1 MAGHYLAYLCC
12 TKCRYSTCCSKAMSS
27 HVQLFHTKGKTA
39 EKLLTTVCTDHV
51 IPDKPEYDL
60 GKSSILQEVMFCVCG
75 FSAHSGNKLAKHLG
89 TNGCQSVY
97 PSLEE
102 AERARNIPEGEE
114 DNFFIY
120 SRNTEGQQKHQ
131 EQEGS
136 KEEDKQAQ
144 GESGDKPGEEDKM
157 DTEEKDK
164 EETEVSEG
172 EEEEGANVGENE
184 EDKPP
189 GPGGLLFG
197 TLFKYMEDKTE
208 GEAGAEETTE
218 TGDKPTPVQDVET
231 VEKDTTTE

>member
-1 MAGHYLAYLCC
+1 MTMAGHYLAYLCC

-27 HVQLFHTKGKTA
+27 HVQLFHTKGKIE
-39 EKLLTTVCTDHV
+39 EKLLTTVYTDLI
-51 IPDKPEYDL
+51 IPAKPEYDL
-60 GKSSILQEVMFCVCG
+60 GKSSILKEVMYCVCG

-114 DNFFIY
+114 ENFFIY
-120 SRNTEGQQKHQ
+120 SRNTEGQQEHL

-136 KEEDKQAQ
+136 HEEVKQVPC
-144 GESGDKPGEEDKM
+144 ESGDKDKPGEEDKM

-164 EETEVSEG
+164 EETEVSE
-172 EEEEGANVGENE
+172 EEESGNVGENE
-184 EDKPP
+184 EDKQP

-197 TLFKYMEDKTE
+197 TLFKYMEED
-208 GEAGAEETTE
+208 GAKDTAE